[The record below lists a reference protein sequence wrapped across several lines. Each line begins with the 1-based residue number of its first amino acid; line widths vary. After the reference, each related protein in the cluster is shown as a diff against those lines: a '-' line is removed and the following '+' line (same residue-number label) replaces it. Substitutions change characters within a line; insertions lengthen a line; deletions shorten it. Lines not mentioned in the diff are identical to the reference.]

1 MPQVGTSITLPYGM
15 TLAELNAKY
24 PTCSTCCFRTMR
36 QTGRGKKVGRM
47 AWCEQHNRPVE
58 YETFTGPDGKPW
70 IAGDRPCPD
79 YAYAGSYPFH
89 TSAGCC
95 TWQRTRLLSRQNRKI
110 FKT

>member
-1 MPQVGTSITLPYGM
+1 M

-24 PTCSTCCFRTMR
+24 PSCSTCVSRTAR
-36 QTGRGKKVGRM
+36 EHRVKKKDHKTT
-47 AWCEQHNRPVE
+47 WCARHNRPVE
-58 YETFTGPDGKPW
+58 YETFTGPDGQPW
-70 IAGDRPCPD
+70 IAGDVPCPD
-79 YAYAGSYPFH
+79 YAYVGPSPFH